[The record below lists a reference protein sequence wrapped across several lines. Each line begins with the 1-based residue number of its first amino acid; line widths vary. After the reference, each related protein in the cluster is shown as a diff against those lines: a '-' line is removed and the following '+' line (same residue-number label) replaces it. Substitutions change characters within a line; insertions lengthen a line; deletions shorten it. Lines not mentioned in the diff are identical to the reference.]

1 MRIVIVFFT
10 IILFASNVFAGW
22 GPTNWGMSK
31 KEVIKATNL
40 TLDTSFR
47 TRHRTY
53 PTYTSQIKIGG
64 HEYRINFGIH
74 AEGLDEVLIRSNR
87 SRKNH
92 SYHYEAFLDLKESL
106 TKKYGSPIDSE
117 KNERGSSSSEEVK
130 WLTEDSFISLFYVV
144 LGSPTSSTYTGI
156 QYKPRSSSSL
166 NKFMKK

>member
-1 MRIVIVFFT
+1 MRIVILFFT
-10 IILFASNVFAGW
+10 IMLFASNVFAGW

-53 PTYTSQIKIGG
+53 PNYTSQIKIGG
-64 HEYRINFGIH
+64 HEYKMIFCIH
-74 AEGLDEVLIRSNR
+74 AEGLDEVHIGSSRSG
-87 SRKNH
+87 KYY
-92 SYHYEAFLDLKESL
+92 SYLYEDFLDLKERL

-117 KNERGSSSSEEVK
+117 KRVRGKNSCEEVK
-130 WLTEDSFISLFYVV
+130 WMTEDSFISLGYLV
-144 LGSPTSSTYTGI
+144 LKRRFTSRIGL
-156 QYKPRSSSSL
+156 QYKARSSSSL